1 MTIIFRCEQV
11 KIRKHTGPGLV
22 WLPNVPVFFYGE
34 KKQRQGTG
42 WMDLL
47 LHNCARGRAR
57 AMGQTRAGAHVTLFA
72 GWGERS
78 ALLAS
83 ECAHIAA
90 QQERA
95 NPRRKDCADQTPA
108 KRVNMM
114 QYTLI

>member
-1 MTIIFRCEQV
+1 
-11 KIRKHTGPGLV
+11 
-22 WLPNVPVFFYGE
+22 
-34 KKQRQGTG
+34 
-42 WMDLL
+42 
-47 LHNCARGRAR
+47 
-57 AMGQTRAGAHVTLFA
+57 MGQTRAGAHVTLFA
-72 GWGERS
+72 GLGERS

-114 QYTLI
+114 

>member
-1 MTIIFRCEQV
+1 MATKRVEHRLQGFVVAQLCE
-11 KIRKHTGPGLV
+11 
-22 WLPNVPVFFYGE
+22 
-34 KKQRQGTG
+34 
-42 WMDLL
+42 
-47 LHNCARGRAR
+47 
-57 AMGQTRAGAHVTLFA
+57 RAGKGHGANQSRSTCHAFCRL
-72 GWGERS
+72 GGRS

>member
-1 MTIIFRCEQV
+1 
-11 KIRKHTGPGLV
+11 
-22 WLPNVPVFFYGE
+22 
-34 KKQRQGTG
+34 
-42 WMDLL
+42 
-47 LHNCARGRAR
+47 
-57 AMGQTRAGAHVTLFA
+57 MGQTRAGAHVTLFA

-95 NPRRKDCADQTPA
+95 NPRQKDCADQTPA

-114 QYTLI
+114 QYTLIWVQELKIKSRVKNDIMI